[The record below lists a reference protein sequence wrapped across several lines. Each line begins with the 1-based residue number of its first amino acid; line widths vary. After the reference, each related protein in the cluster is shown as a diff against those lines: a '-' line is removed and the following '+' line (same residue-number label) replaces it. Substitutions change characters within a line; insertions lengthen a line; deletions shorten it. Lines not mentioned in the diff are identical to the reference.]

1 MRYFIK
7 IIFVSVLINM
17 DVLHANSQMQDT
29 INQLDKI
36 NSSMQDIITQCKQM
50 EDRNK
55 DDDVDLDFI
64 NNLFHQNNKNIQIY
78 LRNS

>member
-36 NSSMQDIITQCKQM
+36 NSSMQDIIMQCKQM